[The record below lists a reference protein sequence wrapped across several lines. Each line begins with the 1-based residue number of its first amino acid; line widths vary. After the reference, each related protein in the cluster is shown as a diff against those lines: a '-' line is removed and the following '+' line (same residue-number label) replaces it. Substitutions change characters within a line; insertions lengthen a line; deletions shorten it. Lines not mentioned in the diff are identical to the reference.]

1 MNPVSQPATVADV
14 AAAAGVSRQTVSNAL
29 NRPEIVRPATLT
41 RVRAAIDELGYR
53 PHASARRLRTR
64 QSSTLGVRLPPVHGI
79 SGAVLD
85 RFLHALVERAD
96 ERGMRILLFTAT
108 DLDDEL
114 AHMERLV
121 EGSDVDGFVLTST
134 AHGDPRAAW
143 LGERDVPFVT
153 FGRPWGVPDMDDAP
167 HPWVD
172 VDGRAGLREATAG
185 LVARGHRRIGF
196 LGWPSPSGQ
205 GDERRLGWRDA
216 LADAGLGAPPAGSAD
231 AGLGAPPAGSAD
243 AGLGAPP
250 AGGADAG
257 LGAPPAG
264 GADAA
269 ADGATGAGSGSASG
283 AVDLACEDD
292 VAAATAVV
300 AAALQG
306 GTVFDAVVCASDTLA
321 LGARFALGAE
331 VPVVG
336 YDDTPVAAAV
346 GISSVEQPLD
356 AAAAA
361 AVELLMG
368 SGRSVL
374 PASGGHRL
382 LAPHVVWRG

>member
-1 MNPVSQPATVADV
+1 VNPVSQPATVADV

-29 NRPEIVRPATLT
+29 NRPEVVRAATLD

-143 LGERDVPFVT
+143 LGARDVPFVT
-153 FGRPWGVPDMDDAP
+153 FGRPWGVPDMDDAA

-172 VDGRAGLREATAG
+172 VDGRAGLRDATAG

-216 LADAGLGAPPAGSAD
+216 LATAGLDGDPAP
-231 AGLGAPPAGSAD
+231 L
-243 AGLGAPP
+243 
-250 AGGADAG
+250 
-257 LGAPPAG
+257 
-264 GADAA
+264 
-269 ADGATGAGSGSASG
+269 T
-283 AVDLACEDD
+283 CEDD
-292 VAAATAVV
+292 VAAA
-300 AAALQG
+300 AAAVSRAVDDG
-306 GTVFDAVVCASDTLA
+306 SAFDAVVCASDTLA
-321 LGARFALGAE
+321 LGARFALGAD

-336 YDDTPVAAAV
+336 YDDTPVAEAV

-356 AAAAA
+356 AAASA

-374 PASGGHRL
+374 PATTGHRL
-382 LAPHVVWRG
+382 LAPRVVWRG

>member
-1 MNPVSQPATVADV
+1 
-14 AAAAGVSRQTVSNAL
+14 VSNAL
-29 NRPEIVRPATLT
+29 NRPEVVRPATLD
-41 RVRAAIDELGYR
+41 RVRTAIDELGYR

-96 ERGMRILLFTAT
+96 ERGMRILLFTAS

-172 VDGRAGLREATAG
+172 VDGRTGLREATAA

-216 LADAGLGAPPAGSAD
+216 LAAAGLDDDTEP
-231 AGLGAPPAGSAD
+231 L
-243 AGLGAPP
+243 
-250 AGGADAG
+250 
-257 LGAPPAG
+257 
-264 GADAA
+264 
-269 ADGATGAGSGSASG
+269 T
-283 AVDLACEDD
+283 CEDD
-292 VAAATAVV
+292 VAAAASAVSRAV
-300 AAALQG
+300 DDGAA
-306 GTVFDAVVCASDTLA
+306 FDAVVCASDTLA
-321 LGARFALGAE
+321 LGARFALGAT

-336 YDDTPVAAAV
+336 YDDTPVAEAV

-374 PASGGHRL
+374 PATTGHRL
-382 LAPHVVWRG
+382 LAPRVVWRG

>member
-1 MNPVSQPATVADV
+1 MSQPATVADV

-29 NRPEIVRPATLT
+29 NRPEVVRPATLD
-41 RVRAAIDELGYR
+41 RVRTAIDELGYR

-172 VDGRAGLREATAG
+172 VDGRTGLREATAG

-216 LADAGLGAPPAGSAD
+216 LAAAGLDDDTEP
-231 AGLGAPPAGSAD
+231 L
-243 AGLGAPP
+243 
-250 AGGADAG
+250 
-257 LGAPPAG
+257 
-264 GADAA
+264 
-269 ADGATGAGSGSASG
+269 T
-283 AVDLACEDD
+283 CEDD
-292 VAAATAVV
+292 VAAAASVVSRAVDDG
-300 AAALQG
+300 A
-306 GTVFDAVVCASDTLA
+306 VFDAVVCASDTLA
-321 LGARFALGAE
+321 LGARFALGAA

-336 YDDTPVAAAV
+336 YDDTPVAEAV

-356 AAAAA
+356 AAASA

-374 PASGGHRL
+374 PATTGHRL
-382 LAPHVVWRG
+382 LAPRVVWRS

>member
-14 AAAAGVSRQTVSNAL
+14 AAAAGVSRQTVSNAM

-172 VDGRAGLREATAG
+172 VDGRAGLREATTG
-185 LVARGHRRIGF
+185 LVAQGHRRIGF

-216 LADAGLGAPPAGSAD
+216 LDAAGLGPA
-231 AGLGAPPAGSAD
+231 
-243 AGLGAPP
+243 
-250 AGGADAG
+250 GADA
-257 LGAPPAG
+257 
-264 GADAA
+264 DAA
-269 ADGATGAGSGSASG
+269 SSATATASASASASASAAAPG
-283 AVDLACEDD
+283 AVALACEDD
-292 VAAATAVV
+292 VTAAAAVV
-300 AAALQG
+300 SAALRY

-336 YDDTPVAAAV
+336 YDDTPVAEAV

-382 LAPHVVWRG
+382 LAPRVVWRG

>member
-29 NRPEIVRPATLT
+29 NRPEVVRPDTLT
-41 RVRAAIDELGYR
+41 RVRAAIDDLGYR

-143 LGERDVPFVT
+143 LGERAVPFVT

-216 LADAGLGAPPAGSAD
+216 LAAAGIDDDPVPL
-231 AGLGAPPAGSAD
+231 
-243 AGLGAPP
+243 
-250 AGGADAG
+250 
-257 LGAPPAG
+257 
-264 GADAA
+264 
-269 ADGATGAGSGSASG
+269 T
-283 AVDLACEDD
+283 CEDD
-292 VAAATAVV
+292 VAAA
-300 AAALQG
+300 AAAASRAVDDG
-306 GTVFDAVVCASDTLA
+306 AAFDAVVCASDTLA
-321 LGARFALGAE
+321 LGARFALGPE

-336 YDDTPVAAAV
+336 YDDTPVAEAV
-346 GISSVEQPLD
+346 GSRASSSPWTRRPRR
-356 AAAAA
+356 
-361 AVELLMG
+361 
-368 SGRSVL
+368 RS
-374 PASGGHRL
+374 SS
-382 LAPHVVWRG
+382 

>member
-1 MNPVSQPATVADV
+1 MNLVPQPATVADV

-29 NRPEIVRPATLT
+29 NRPEVVRQATLD
-41 RVRAAIDELGYR
+41 RVRTAIDELGYR

-108 DLDDEL
+108 DLVDEL

-153 FGRPWGVPDMDDAP
+153 FGRPWGVRDMDDAP

-185 LVARGHRRIGF
+185 LIARGHRRIGF

-216 LADAGLGAPPAGSAD
+216 LAAAGLDDHTEP
-231 AGLGAPPAGSAD
+231 L
-243 AGLGAPP
+243 
-250 AGGADAG
+250 
-257 LGAPPAG
+257 
-264 GADAA
+264 
-269 ADGATGAGSGSASG
+269 T
-283 AVDLACEDD
+283 CEDD
-292 VAAATAVV
+292 VAAAGSVVSRAVDDG
-300 AAALQG
+300 AA
-306 GTVFDAVVCASDTLA
+306 FDAVVCASDTLA
-321 LGARFALGAE
+321 LGARFALGAD

-336 YDDTPVAAAV
+336 YDDTPVAEAV

-368 SGRSVL
+368 AGRSVL
-374 PASGGHRL
+374 PATTGHRL
-382 LAPHVVWRG
+382 LAPRVVWRG